1 MLARFFDTDPFS
13 LFDAFER
20 QLRAGGAAQTR
31 SLGGLSVTEDQDAFH
46 VVAAMPGY
54 KKEDVQITLEADVLT
69 LKATRKLD
77 VPKDYKLVRSER
89 GASSFERQIS
99 FASPLAADA
108 IEASLEDGVLTIK
121 LPKAPEAKPRK
132 IALKGATP
140 PADLS

>member
-1 MLARFFDTDPFS
+1 MLARFFDSDPFS

-20 QLRAGGAAQTR
+20 QMSTRAR

-46 VVAAMPGY
+46 VVAALPGF
-54 KKEDVQITLEADVLT
+54 KKEDVQMTLEGDVLT
-69 LKATRKLD
+69 LKATRKTD

-108 IEASLEDGVLTIK
+108 IDATLEDGVLTIK

-132 IALKGATP
+132 IALKGAPTS
-140 PADLS
+140 ADLS